1 MHVRDAKPL
10 IEDFIKNKTKK
21 QETAISNNTS
31 VLESKH
37 VWWGQRFCFK
47 TYHVKGLTIIMIG

>member
-37 VWWGQRFCFK
+37 V
-47 TYHVKGLTIIMIG
+47 